1 MIVAHLTAS
10 TFYGGPERQ
19 MLGLARHLPPQIGSV
34 FLSFSEERR
43 CEAFLAAAREQGHE
57 AVALTRDT
65 PRLWSAARELTGELE
80 RMEADLLCCHG
91 YKADL
96 LGRIAAR
103 RLAIPVVAV
112 SRGWTA
118 ESWKVRLYEALD
130 RFHLRWM
137 DRVVC
142 VSEKQA
148 ERVRRAGVSP
158 ERVVVIRNAIDPER
172 FADVDL
178 RYCQQLQD
186 FFPTPRRCI
195 VGAAGRLSPEKGFDV
210 LVRAAERIAACDRTL
225 GFVHFGGGPLRE
237 ELARRVEAAGLQDTF
252 VFAGHRPDLD
262 QFLPFFDLMVLPSF
276 TEGLPNVVLEAF
288 AAGVPVVATAVGGT
302 PEVVEDGVNGFLVPA
317 GDDAALARRIL
328 DALESDDRRQLMGRR
343 GCERVRQDFTFAAQA
358 RAYRR
363 LFAELLPGLVTP
375 PDREDVSPWPP
386 PRTTRDQERRAA

>member
-19 MLGLARHLPPQIGSV
+19 MLGLARQLPPQIGSV
-34 FLSFSEERR
+34 FLSFSEGRR

-57 AVALTRDT
+57 ALALVRDT
-65 PRLWSAARELTGELE
+65 PRLWSAARELTKELG
-80 RMEADLLCCHG
+80 RLEAEVLCCHG

-96 LGRIAAR
+96 IGRLAAR

-118 ESWKVRLYEALD
+118 ESWKVRIYEALD
-130 RFHLRWM
+130 RFHLRFM

-142 VSEKQA
+142 VSEGQA
-148 ERVRRAGVSP
+148 ERVRRAGVCP

-186 FFPTPRRCI
+186 FFPAPRRCI
-195 VGAAGRLSPEKGFDV
+195 VGAAGRLSPEKGFEV
-210 LVRAAERIAACDRTL
+210 FVRAAQRIAARDRSV

-237 ELARRVEAAGLQDTF
+237 ELARRVESAGLQETF

-262 QFLPFFDLMVLPSF
+262 QFLPFLDLMVLPSF

-302 PEVVEDGVNGFLVPA
+302 PEVVEDGVNGYLVPS
-317 GDDAALARRIL
+317 GDDEALARRIL
-328 DALESDDRRQLMGRR
+328 DALESEERRQFMGRR
-343 GCERVRQDFTFAAQA
+343 GGERVRRDFTFAAQA
-358 RAYRR
+358 RAYCR
-363 LFAELLPGLVTP
+363 LFAELVPGFGTP
-375 PDREDVSPWPP
+375 ADRDDAPPCP
-386 PRTTRDQERRAA
+386 PRSARDQERKAA

>member
-19 MLGLARHLPPQIGSV
+19 MLGLARQLPPQIASV
-34 FLSFSEERR
+34 FLSFSEGRR
-43 CEAFLAAAREQGHE
+43 CEAFLATAREQGHQ
-57 AVALTRDT
+57 ALALVHDT
-65 PRLWSAARELTGELE
+65 PRLWAAARELTKELG
-80 RMEADLLCCHG
+80 RLEADVLCCHG
-91 YKADL
+91 YKANL
-96 LGRIAAR
+96 IGRLAAR
-103 RLAIPVVAV
+103 RLAIPAVAV

-142 VSEKQA
+142 VSEGQA
-148 ERVRRAGVSP
+148 ERVRRAGVCP

-186 FFPTPRRCI
+186 FFPAPRRCI
-195 VGAAGRLSPEKGFDV
+195 VGAAGRLSPEKGFEV
-210 LVRAAERIAACDRTL
+210 FVRAAERIAARDRSL

-262 QFLPFFDLMVLPSF
+262 QFLPFLDLVVLPSF

-302 PEVVEDGVNGFLVPA
+302 PEVVEDGVNGYLVPS
-317 GDDAALARRIL
+317 GDDEALARCIL

-343 GCERVRQDFTFAAQA
+343 GCDRVRRDFTFAAQA
-358 RAYRR
+358 QGYRR
-363 LFAELLPGLVTP
+363 LFAELVPGLAAP
-375 PDREDVSPWPP
+375 ADKEDP
-386 PRTTRDQERRAA
+386 PRPPCGARDQQRKAA